1 MSDEELAKLGYK
13 DGKFVGYTIGELK
26 RLARFDKI
34 PVMIGSKGVE
44 IFNAETK
51 AGAYKKAVKK
61 HCKEGDVSFMKMTEG
76 VITKEV
82 LPKLKSFEFTEE
94 YKKEALLVAKTLA
107 FFYIA
112 NKDPDITDVPVSDM
126 LYPDE
131 GKEFFDETALT
142 LDEFLDNFFV
152 KNKTKKIKEFKKNMF
167 TMLRSAVFYLR
178 FLNEPQVL
186 FCNMEE
192 VIEATVEM
200 CRASDVG
207 DAGGDI
213 WVNQDPRSLQLLKKK
228 NGKLLP
234 IPTYDRKKIAADPEY
249 KEKFLNVF
257 ETMAYE
263 IFTKTEEAKKRYDE
277 FEKANSEGLS
287 KEEEEPKP
295 KPKPAPK
302 ERDPSKR
309 LTKAEKEYLKDNPK
323 VVFMGTEKDTGS
335 DEISTISYEFKGK
348 DYELEEDTGALYR
361 EDEDGEWEFV
371 GYRRVKEIEIVKLGK
386 KKIKKEVYIVRKEK
400 ALEEQEKGLVHPFL
414 NQEALDLRREL
425 TDEEKIEKLEEQ
437 VLELQEKNRLYFDE
451 LSEEQDKSSE
461 QFQRAGELEERLN
474 EVEDRKRKLEKE
486 LREAITATPVEVP
499 TEPTS
504 EFADVSKLLKEIAD
518 LTEAREKEKGE
529 IVKVKSLEIQI
540 EKLER
545 MLDNAIE
552 EREEFAT
559 TAFELEEK
567 LREQTALV
575 KIDEEREKE
584 EDDEDEDLE
593 EDYDILKMILVS
605 LDVDIDELLEAVK
618 EEEDFFDFFESP
630 GYARI
635 VLRPVLME
643 IEDKDFKRE
652 DTDDEDD

>member
-1 MSDEELAKLGYK
+1 MSDEELAKLGFK

-26 RLARFDKI
+26 KLARFDKI
-34 PVMIGSKGVE
+34 PVMIGNKGVE

-61 HCKEGDVSFMKMTEG
+61 HCKDGDVSFMKMTEG

-82 LPKLKSFEFTEE
+82 LPKLKSYE
-94 YKKEALLVAKTLA
+94 YENVGQTLA
-107 FFYIA
+107 LFYIA
-112 NKDPDITDVPVSDM
+112 NKDPDIGDFIKENGTFNKAGEDLFEM
-126 LYPDE
+126 GTPD
-131 GKEFFDETALT
+131 KQYD
-142 LDEFLDNFFV
+142 LDEFLDKFFV
-152 KNKTKKIKEFKKNMF
+152 KNKTKKIKEFKKNLF
-167 TMLRSAVFYLR
+167 TMMRGAVFYLR
-178 FLNEPQVL
+178 FLNDPQVL

-192 VIEATVEM
+192 VIDGVYDM
-200 CRASDVG
+200 CVYESANEKE
-207 DAGGDI
+207 GGFI
-213 WVNQDPRSLQLLKKK
+213 WMDRNNGALNLLKKK

-249 KEKFLNVF
+249 KQKFLNVF
-257 ETMAYE
+257 QPMAYGAG
-263 IFTKTEEAKKRYDE
+263 FTQTEEAKKLFDE
-277 FEKANSEGLS
+277 FERHSKGL
-287 KEEEEPKP
+287 EDIDDEEPKP
-295 KPKPAPK
+295 KPKPKPEQKA
-302 ERDPSKR
+302 RDPSKR

-335 DEISTISYEFKGK
+335 DTISTISYEFKGK
-348 DYELEEDTGALYR
+348 DYELEEDTGAVYR
-361 EDEDGEWEFV
+361 EDEDGEYELV
-371 GYRRVKEIEIVKLGK
+371 GYRRVKEIEIVKNGK
-386 KKIKKEVYIVRKEK
+386 KKIKKEVYIVEPYK
-400 ALEEQEKGLVHPFL
+400 ARDEAREGLVHPFL

-437 VLELQEKNRLYFDE
+437 VKKLQEKNDELFDE
-451 LSEEQDKSSE
+451 LSEEIDEKE
-461 QFQRAGELEERLN
+461 TQFQRASELEERLN
-474 EVEDRKRKLEKE
+474 EVEDRKKELEEE

-540 EKLER
+540 EKLNR

-559 TAFELEEK
+559 TAYELEEK
-567 LREQTALV
+567 LRGQ
-575 KIDEEREKE
+575 KDEEKE
-584 EDDEDEDLE
+584 EDDEDEDLK

-605 LDVDIDELLEAVK
+605 LDVDIDALLEAVK
-618 EEEDFFDFFESP
+618 EEDDFFDFFESP

-643 IEDKDFKRE
+643 IEDKDFNRE
-652 DTDDEDD
+652 ETDDEDD